1 MLRLR
6 SSRDFRRAY
15 RRGRVVGQRLL
26 VLYCSRNGSRAT
38 RVGITVSKKVGK
50 AHARNLVKRRLRE
63 AIRRF
68 DLAPGYDLVVVAKP
82 AASDAQY
89 QDLVHALSD
98 ALGRAGVQQRKPQ

>member
-1 MLRLR
+1 M
-6 SSRDFRRAY
+6 
-15 RRGRVVGQRLL
+15 
-26 VLYCSRNGSRAT
+26 
-38 RVGITVSKKVGK
+38 GITVSKKVGK
-50 AHARNLVKRRLRE
+50 AHDRNLVKRRLRE

-89 QDLVHALSD
+89 QELVHALSH